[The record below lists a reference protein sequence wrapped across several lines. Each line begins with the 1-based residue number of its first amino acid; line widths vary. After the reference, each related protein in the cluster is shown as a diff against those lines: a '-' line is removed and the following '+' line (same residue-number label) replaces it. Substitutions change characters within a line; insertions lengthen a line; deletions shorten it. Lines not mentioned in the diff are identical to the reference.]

1 MAPSEQTVEATI
13 QTVEFDNGWYRV
25 NTDQG
30 EFSTK
35 YQDRG
40 VEAQQFQ
47 GQRVLI
53 TFQQG
58 DPRQGRNGQ
67 WYQSRYLS
75 RITSPGYVQPQ
86 LAQGQPQQGP
96 PQFAQPQQPPPN
108 MQPQAPPMLPPR
120 PAEDATRET
129 RIMRQTAAKLAVWT
143 MPLVPSEQRSF
154 ENQIAIAEAWMRYF
168 IGGAAGTGIRFNG
181 AEDPAMADQVVAQV
195 ASQVASD
202 IPFAPAIF

>member
-1 MAPSEQTVEATI
+1 MAQSESTLEVTI
-13 QTVEFDNGWYRV
+13 QSVELDGGWYRV

-40 VEAQQFQ
+40 VEAQQYV

-53 TFQQG
+53 AFQQG

-75 RITSPGYVQPQ
+75 GITSPGYVQPQ
-86 LAQGQPQQGP
+86 LQQQQGFAQQPSPQGVAPQQQPQ
-96 PQFAQPQQPPPN
+96 ANVQPQQPPI
-108 MQPQAPPMLPPR
+108 QR
-120 PAEDATRET
+120 GEDENTRNT

-154 ENQIAIAEAWMRYF
+154 ENQLAIAEAWMRYF
-168 IGGAAGTGIRFNG
+168 IGGAAGTGLVPNG
-181 AEDPAMADQVVAQV
+181 VPAEPGIPAALAGQVT
-195 ASQVASD
+195 SD
-202 IPFAPAIF
+202 IPF

>member
-1 MAPSEQTVEATI
+1 MSSESTVEATI
-13 QTVEFDNGWYRV
+13 QSVEFDNGWYRV

-40 VEAQQFQ
+40 SEAQQFI

-53 TFQQG
+53 AFQQG

-75 RITSPGYVQPQ
+75 RITSPGYVAPQLPGAQQGGFAQAPSPQMPGPPPPQPQ
-86 LAQGQPQQGP
+86 LPPRQQG
-96 PQFAQPQQPPPN
+96 
-108 MQPQAPPMLPPR
+108 
-120 PAEDATRET
+120 EDENTRNT

-154 ENQIAIAEAWMRYF
+154 ENQLAIAEAWMRYF
-168 IGGAAGTGIRFNG
+168 IGGVQGTGLQGMMAQGNG
-181 AEDPAMADQVVAQV
+181 SPEPGIPAAIAGQVT
-195 ASQVASD
+195 SD
-202 IPFAPAIF
+202 IPF